1 MSEISITIHF
11 MKKLSL
17 SFLLCCVAT
26 LAMAQALPLIGIS
39 GTHTSGGATQV
50 NSTYIDAVMRAGGV
64 PVVLPINTNPQIM
77 EKMVASIDALIMTGG
92 EDIDPLYYGEE
103 PIPAQG
109 EIVPARDAF
118 DIAMIRL
125 AVARGIPVLGICR
138 GHQLMNVAFGGS
150 LYQDFPSQM
159 GKKVYKHRQQAPGWY
174 GTHAVAIEEGSVLA
188 KVLGK
193 TSVRTNSFHHQAIKD
208 LAPGFVVTAATGDG
222 VIEGI
227 EKQGNPKVFGVQFHP
242 EVPTANGS
250 DEFLPIFQYL
260 IKLAGE
266 KK

>member
-1 MSEISITIHF
+1 
-11 MKKLSL
+11 MKRFSLSL
-17 SFLLCCVAT
+17 LLCC
-26 LAMAQALPLIGIS
+26 LAGLAWAQSLPLIGIS
-39 GTHTSGGATQV
+39 GTHTTGGATQV
-50 NSTYIDAVMRAGGV
+50 NFTYVDAVLRAGGV
-64 PVVLPINTNPQIM
+64 PIILPINDNM
-77 EKMVASIDALIMTGG
+77 EVMKKMIASVDALIMTGG
-92 EDIDPLYYGEE
+92 EDIDPSYYGEE

-109 EIVPARDAF
+109 EIVPGRDAF
-118 DIAMIRL
+118 DIAMIRI
-125 AVARGIPVLGICR
+125 AVEQGIPVLGICR

-174 GTHAVAIEEGSVLA
+174 GTHTVTVEAGSVLA

-193 TSVRTNSFHHQAIKD
+193 TTVRTNSFHHQAIKD
-208 LAPGFVVTAATGDG
+208 LAPGFVVTATTGDG

-227 EKQGNPKVFGVQFHP
+227 EKQGNPRVFGVQFHP

-260 IKLAGE
+260 VKIAQE